1 MQEFRKLSFATN
13 QTTLKGVD
21 PDGSQRA
28 WDLYVKTRYIDATR
42 NPGRA
47 LIAASGTPITNSLA
61 ELFTLQRFIQPD
73 ALQERGIQEFDAWA
87 ANFGET
93 RTELELQPSGLYK
106 PVTRFC
112 EFVNVPDLMA
122 IYSHVDGRRAEVRP
136 APVSPPACD
145 RRRPTPDRRRPGE
158 RGLPLLSAPSRRAHQ
173 GDRGSARGSREKG
186 DDILLSVITD
196 GRHAAIDLRFVRS
209 SQENEPENKL
219 NALIDKVHEI
229 WARTGNDRFT
239 RADGV
244 AYALP
249 GAAQMIFSDLGTVAA
264 EETRGFSAYR
274 WIRDCLVARGVPASQ
289 IAFMQDYKKSSA
301 KQRLFNAVNGGQVR
315 ILIGSSETM
324 GTGVNAQRRLK
335 ALHHLDVP
343 WLPSQIEQRE
353 GRIERQGNEHDEIE
367 IYAYATKR
375 SVDATG
381 WQILE
386 RKARFIDAAMAG
398 DRSVRRIEDAG
409 SQANQFA
416 LAKAIASGDERLMR
430 KAGIA
435 SEIARLERLR
445 DSHFDDQLAIRRK
458 IGYGEKSLAG
468 ATQRIA
474 EIAQDLA
481 RRTPTRGEAF
491 VMTVGDRKLT
501 ERKAAGE
508 ALIALA
514 EKLKPKKPGVT
525 APVGAIGGFAIE
537 ARTTTFDEL
546 ELKLGRARRS
556 DPIAC
561 ERDVTPLGLVSRV
574 EAALSRFEVELAE
587 ERRTVAEV
595 SGWLPG
601 FKARL
606 GDPFPHQAEL
616 DEKRA
621 EMAELE
627 ASLAAAPGDAAPP
640 EAAEAA
646 A

>member
-1 MQEFRKLSFATN
+1 MSFGTN

-122 IYSHVDGRRAEVRP
+122 ITRMSTDVVLKSDLRQYLRLPRIAGGRRQIIAAPASEAFLAYQRDLAERIK
-136 APVSPPACD
+136 
-145 RRRPTPDRRRPGE
+145 TIE
-158 RGLPLLSAPSRRAHQ
+158 
-173 GDRGSARGSREKG
+173 ARQRKPQKG

-209 SQENEPENKL
+209 SHENEPENKL
-219 NALIDKVHEI
+219 NALIDKVFAI
-229 WARTGNDRFT
+229 WEQTANDRFT

-244 AYALP
+244 PYALP
-249 GAAQMIFSDLGTVAA
+249 GAAQMIFSDLGTLAA

-274 WIRDCLVARGVPASQ
+274 WIRDCLVARGVPAGQ

-353 GRIERQGNEHDEIE
+353 GRIERQGNAHDEIE

-458 IGYGEKSLAG
+458 IGFGEKRLAD

-481 RRTPTRGEAF
+481 QRTPTRGDAF
-491 VMTVGDRKLT
+491 VMTVGERKFD

-508 ALIALA
+508 ALIGLA
-514 EKLKPKKPGVT
+514 
-525 APVGAIGGFAIE
+525 
-537 ARTTTFDEL
+537 RNSSRRS
-546 ELKLGRARRS
+546 RARPRPSARS
-556 DPIAC
+556 AA
-561 ERDVTPLGLVSRV
+561 SRSKRGPTISTNSSSGSS
-574 EAALSRFEVELAE
+574 APASPTRSPAK
-587 ERRTVAEV
+587 RT
-595 SGWLPG
+595 
-601 FKARL
+601 
-606 GDPFPHQAEL
+606 
-616 DEKRA
+616 
-621 EMAELE
+621 
-627 ASLAAAPGDAAPP
+627 
-640 EAAEAA
+640 
-646 A
+646 